1 MFTEPAGGRDMD
13 FSGKLRDARQAR
25 GWSIEEV
32 GTQLRLPARV
42 IAQVEQGDLEGLGA
56 PIYRRGYL
64 RSFGRLV
71 GLSDN
76 EIEQALQQEERP
88 APALVATGVR
98 PRSEYVIERYVRPA
112 TYIALTAL
120 IALPVVWWAAS
131 GKLGEGLA
139 GNRFDL
145 QPPLAGDGGA
155 LVALPQ
161 RPEPAS
167 QAPEQTEVLRA
178 SLIAVPPMASVGP
191 PLPAVM
197 PESGNTEPVAE
208 SGPVDN
214 VVGSGRFEAV
224 LELDDKSWV
233 EVSESGRRIH
243 QALRTPGRWV
253 YRSEQPLQFTI
264 GNSRHARLTSNGTA
278 IDLTMHRSPNDVVRV
293 EVFGGEG

>member
-1 MFTEPAGGRDMD
+1 MFTEPAGGRDME
-13 FSGKLRDARQAR
+13 FAGKLRDARLAR

-32 GTQLRLPARV
+32 GVQLRLPARV
-42 IAQVEQGDLEGLGA
+42 IAQVEEGDLEGLGA

-71 GLSDN
+71 GLPED
-76 EIEQALQQEERP
+76 EIEQALQQEQAP
-88 APALVATGVR
+88 APTLVATGVR

-145 QPPLAGDGGA
+145 QPPLAGEGGA

-161 RPEPAS
+161 RPAPAS
-167 QAPEQTEVLRA
+167 MATEQTEVLRA
-178 SLIAVPPMASVGP
+178 SLIAVPPMANVGP
-191 PLPAVM
+191 TL
-197 PESGNTEPVAE
+197 PVATPE
-208 SGPVDN
+208 ASTPADDSADGVDN
-214 VVGSGRFEAV
+214 IVGSGRFEAV

-233 EVSESGRRIH
+233 EVSASGRRVH

-264 GNSRHARLTSNGTA
+264 GNSRHARLTTNGTA
-278 IDLTMHRSPNDVVRV
+278 VDLSAHRSPNDVVRV

>member
-13 FSGKLRDARQAR
+13 LAGKLRDARLAR

-42 IAQVEQGDLEGLGA
+42 IARVEEGDLDGLGA

-71 GLSDN
+71 GVPD
-76 EIEQALQQEERP
+76 EDIEQALQQIDQQV
-88 APALVATGVR
+88 PALVATGVR

-145 QPPLAGDGGA
+145 QPPLPGDGSGV
-155 LVALPQ
+155 VALPQ
-161 RPEPAS
+161 RPEPVA
-167 QAPEQTEVLRA
+167 EQTEVLRA
-178 SLIAVPPMASVGP
+178 SLIAVPPMSSVGP
-191 PLPAVM
+191 PAPADEAAAAQ
-197 PESGNTEPVAE
+197 PDATDAATGE
-208 SGPVDN
+208 
-214 VVGSGRFEAV
+214 VVGEGRFEAV
-224 LELDDKSWV
+224 LQLDDKSWV
-233 EVSESGRRIH
+233 EVTDGNGRRVH
-243 QALRTPGRWV
+243 QALRAPGRWV
-253 YRSEQPLQFTI
+253 YRSDQRLQFTI
-264 GNSRHARLTSNGTA
+264 GNSRGARLSSNGEDL
-278 IDLTMHRSPNDVVRV
+278 DLTGHRSSNDVVRI
-293 EVFGGEG
+293 EVFGDEG